1 MAKDVKFN
9 ITAVDRT
16 KNAFKS
22 VLGGLKKVSGA
33 LLNFKT
39 AIAGAVGVAGLGL
52 LIKRSLEATDRIGKL
67 SSVLG
72 FSVKEL
78 QTFKLASQIGGVE
91 LETFSKGV
99 RRLVDNFGDFM
110 DGTGEA
116 KKTFEALGISVEEA
130 NKLSG
135 DQFAILGLVADRLN
149 LVTNSTDKLKFAIE
163 IFGGRGAELINVLKG
178 GSDAIAE
185 FQRQSEQF
193 GALNE
198 TQVKQVED
206 LNDSI
211 VRLKTS
217 FANISNQIV
226 ANLSPALTGMIDDF
240 NESLSSTETGES
252 RISEVAKS
260 ISLSVLEAV
269 KNSLVALDELFDGF
283 ENTFLK
289 IRIFAKSPTFSLT
302 KSIESFQDLEDELS
316 NQIGTLQDYQIELAE
331 LEKAFGKSENR
342 TQNQHF
348 QIGIL
353 QGKISELQPKVKKL
367 ADFIVELSNEGYGKL
382 NSTTD
387 KSISFITKF
396 IEGVE
401 KTTFG
406 LQDTGE
412 EITKTKNNL
421 EELNE
426 TFADTD
432 QICTELTD
440 NLELVFQDERI
451 VNFQKKMSD
460 LKVGAFDVL
469 ISTTE
474 QLSGL
479 FAKTFTD
486 AIFGVKSLKDGMR
499 ELARNVVMQLIQG
512 LIQIGLQ
519 VFVFDPLLKKIRS
532 MADEEK
538 KVNEQLKQQIL
549 LRLILMAFGGGRS
562 SGGNV
567 EGSGNRADGGYV
579 QGSRPMGGATG
590 YGKAYMV
597 GERGAELFV
606 PDQDGTIIPND
617 KLGTTNNVNI
627 TIMAN
632 DTEGFDDLL
641 IKRRSTIINVIN
653 DALNSQGREALV

>member
-178 GSDAIAE
+178 GSEQIEE
-185 FQRQSEQF
+185 FRKQSEQF

-198 TQVKQVED
+198 EQVKQVED

-217 FANISNQIV
+217 FANITNQVV
-226 ANLSPALTGMIDDF
+226 ANLSPALTSLIDDF
-240 NESLSSTETGES
+240 NESLSATDDGGS
-252 RISEVAKS
+252 RITEVS
-260 ISLSVLEAV
+260 RTISLAIVRGV
-269 KNSLVALDELFDGF
+269 KTSLKALGELVAGF
-283 ENTFLK
+283 ENTLLK
-289 IRIFAKSPTFSLT
+289 IKLFEKNPFFFFTKDIQNLEDLT
-302 KSIESFQDLEDELS
+302 K
-316 NQIGTLQDYQIELAE
+316 E
-331 LEKAFGKSENR
+331 LEIQKALLQKAKDEGGFVERDGLTLLPAKFEEDVIRLENFIEELKQAGHTIGSPFEKSLLILDQVEQKVITGGQALKQLSEIGENDV
-342 TQNQHF
+342 
-348 QIGIL
+348 I
-353 QGKISELQPKVKKL
+353 KIS
-367 ADFIVELSNEGYGKL
+367 DSIIVTDQNVNTL
-382 NSTTD
+382 NGS
-387 KSISFITKF
+387 
-396 IEGVE
+396 
-401 KTTFG
+401 
-406 LQDTGE
+406 
-412 EITKTKNNL
+412 L
-421 EELNE
+421 EELHDQFRE
-426 TFADTD
+426 TF
-432 QICTELTD
+432 
-440 NLELVFQDERI
+440 
-451 VNFQKKMSD
+451 
-460 LKVGAFDVL
+460 
-469 ISTTE
+469 
-474 QLSGL
+474 QLSTIEKFQLKLSNLRVQGFEFLINTVDGL
-479 FAKTFTD
+479 AETTSKVFTD
-486 AIFGVKSLKDGMR
+486 MLFGVKSLSVGIR
-499 ELARNVVMQLIQG
+499 ELARNIVMQLVQG

-532 MADEEK
+532 MANEEK
-538 KVNEQLKQQIL
+538 KVNDQLRNQIA
-549 LRLILMAFGGGRS
+549 LRLVLALFGGGRAN
-562 SGGNV
+562 GGQV
-567 EGSGNRADGGYV
+567 EGARADGGYV

-606 PDQDGTIIPND
+606 PEQDGTIIPND

-653 DALNSQGREALV
+653 DALNTQGREALI

>member
-9 ITAVDRT
+9 ITAKDRT

-178 GSDAIAE
+178 GSEQIEE
-185 FQRQSEQF
+185 FRKQSEQF

-198 TQVKQVED
+198 QQVKQVED

-217 FANISNQIV
+217 FSNITNQIV

-240 NESLSSTETGES
+240 NESLTTTETGES

-260 ISLSVLEAV
+260 ISLSIIEAV
-269 KNSLVALDELFDGF
+269 RTSLVALNDLSKGI

-289 IRIFAKSPTFSLT
+289 IRIFAKDPIFSFT
-302 KSIESFQDLEDELS
+302 KDIESFQDLEKEFDSQLQNLLDLESAYGHLDGALLNFNDAQNQGYLELLKVRKEVKELS
-316 NQIGTLQDYQIELAE
+316 DFLIELR
-331 LEKAFGKSENR
+331 N
-342 TQNQHF
+342 
-348 QIGIL
+348 
-353 QGKISELQPKVKKL
+353 
-367 ADFIVELSNEGYGKL
+367 DGYGKL
-382 NSTTD
+382 NETTE
-387 KSISFITKF
+387 KSISFLTRLLGI
-396 IEGVE
+396 VE
-401 KTTFG
+401 ETQFGIKT
-406 LQDTGE
+406 TGE
-412 EITKTKNNL
+412 ETKTTKNNL

-426 TFADTD
+426 TINDTN
-432 QICTELTD
+432 QVCTELTD
-440 NLELVFQDERI
+440 NLELVFKDEK
-451 VNFQKKMSD
+451 VVKFQKTMSD
-460 LKVGAFDVL
+460 LRVKGFDFL
-469 ISTTE
+469 IKTVDGLAETT
-474 QLSGL
+474 S
-479 FAKTFTD
+479 KTFTD
-486 AIFGVKSLKDGMR
+486 MLFGVKSLSVGMR
-499 ELARNVVMQLIQG
+499 ELARNIVMQLVQG

-519 VFVFDPLLKKIRS
+519 VFIFDPLLKKIRS

-538 KVNEQLKQQIL
+538 KVNNELRQQIG
-549 LRLILMAFGGGRS
+549 LRLILALFGGGRAN
-562 SGGNV
+562 GGQV
-567 EGSGNRADGGYV
+567 EGSRADGGYV

-617 KLGTTNNVNI
+617 KLGTTNNINI
-627 TIMAN
+627 TVMAN

-653 DALNSQGREALV
+653 DALNTQGREALI

>member
-52 LIKRSLEATDRIGKL
+52 LIKKSLEATDRIGKL

-178 GSDAIAE
+178 GSEQIEE
-185 FQRQSEQF
+185 FRKQSEQF

-217 FANISNQIV
+217 FANITNQVV
-226 ANLSPALTGMIDDF
+226 ANLSPALTSLIDDF
-240 NESLSSTETGES
+240 NESLTTTEEGGSKVTELG
-252 RISEVAKS
+252 KT
-260 ISLSVLEAV
+260 ISLALIRGVRT
-269 KNSLVALDELFDGF
+269 SLQALSELIAGF

-289 IRIFAKSPTFSLT
+289 LRIFERDPIFFFK
-302 KSIESFQDLEDELS
+302 KDIENFEQLE
-316 NQIGTLQDYQIELAE
+316 AE
-331 LEKAFGKSENR
+331 LKKQQDALQWLKDNGADAFEYVDG
-342 TQNQHF
+342 
-348 QIGIL
+348 
-353 QGKISELQPKVKKL
+353 
-367 ADFIVELSNEGYGKL
+367 
-382 NSTTD
+382 
-387 KSISFITKF
+387 KF
-396 IEGVE
+396 INV
-401 KTTFG
+401 KAM
-406 LQDTGE
+406 E
-412 EITKTKNNL
+412 EDVKRLEEFVDDLREAGFSIDGAFSSGISVLNNL
-421 EELNE
+421 EESVLRNNEALENLSVINREITLSENIIKTNANVDILHGSLEELHDQFRE
-426 TFADTD
+426 TFQLST
-432 QICTELTD
+432 IEK
-440 NLELVFQDERI
+440 FKI
-451 VNFQKKMSD
+451 KMSD

-474 QLSGL
+474 SLSES

-486 AIFGVKSLKDGMR
+486 AIFQVKSLKDGMR
-499 ELARNVVMQLIQG
+499 ELARNVIMQLIQG

-519 VFVFDPLLKKIRS
+519 VFIFDPLLKKIRS
-532 MADEEK
+532 MANEEK
-538 KVNEQLKQQIL
+538 KVNDQLRTQIG
-549 LRLILMAFGGGRS
+549 LRLILALFGGGRA
-562 SGGNV
+562 SGGKV

-606 PDQDGTIIPND
+606 PEQDGTIIPND

-641 IKRRSTIINVIN
+641 NKRRSTIINVIN

>member
-178 GSDAIAE
+178 GSEQIEE
-185 FQRQSEQF
+185 FRKQSEQF

-198 TQVKQVED
+198 EQVKQVED

-217 FANISNQIV
+217 FANITNQVV
-226 ANLSPALTGMIDDF
+226 ANLSPALTSLIDDF
-240 NESLSSTETGES
+240 NESLSATDDGGS
-252 RISEVAKS
+252 RITEVS
-260 ISLSVLEAV
+260 RTISLAIVRGV
-269 KNSLVALDELFDGF
+269 KSSLKALGELVAGF
-283 ENTFLK
+283 ENTLLK
-289 IRIFAKSPTFSLT
+289 IKLFEKNPFFFFTKDIQNLEDLT
-302 KSIESFQDLEDELS
+302 KELEIQKALLQKAKDEGGFVERDGLTLLPAKFEEDVIRLENFIEELKQAGHTIGSPFEKSLLILDQVEQKVITGGQALKELS
-316 NQIGTLQDYQIELAE
+316 EIG
-331 LEKAFGKSENR
+331 ENDV
-342 TQNQHF
+342 
-348 QIGIL
+348 I
-353 QGKISELQPKVKKL
+353 KIS
-367 ADFIVELSNEGYGKL
+367 DSIIVTDQNVNTL
-382 NSTTD
+382 NGS
-387 KSISFITKF
+387 
-396 IEGVE
+396 
-401 KTTFG
+401 
-406 LQDTGE
+406 
-412 EITKTKNNL
+412 L
-421 EELNE
+421 EELHDQFRE
-426 TFADTD
+426 TFQLSTIEKF
-432 QICTELTD
+432 QIKL
-440 NLELVFQDERI
+440 
-451 VNFQKKMSD
+451 SD
-460 LKVGAFDVL
+460 LRVKGFEFLIKTVDGLAETTSKV
-469 ISTTE
+469 
-474 QLSGL
+474 
-479 FAKTFTD
+479 FTD
-486 AIFGVKSLKDGMR
+486 MLFGVKSLSVGIR
-499 ELARNVVMQLIQG
+499 ELARNIVMQLVQG

-532 MADEEK
+532 MANEEK
-538 KVNEQLKQQIL
+538 KVNDQLRNQIA
-549 LRLILMAFGGGRS
+549 LRLVLALFGGGRAN
-562 SGGNV
+562 GGQV
-567 EGSGNRADGGYV
+567 EGARADGGYV

-590 YGKAYMV
+590 RGKAYMV
-597 GERGAELFV
+597 GERGAELFL
-606 PDQDGTIIPND
+606 PSEDGTIIPND
-617 KLGTTNNVNI
+617 KLGTTNNINI
-627 TIMAN
+627 TVMAN

-653 DALNSQGREALV
+653 DALNTQGREALI

>member
-178 GSDAIAE
+178 GSEQIEE
-185 FQRQSEQF
+185 FRKQSEQF

-198 TQVKQVED
+198 EQVKQVED

-217 FANISNQIV
+217 FANITNQVV
-226 ANLSPALTGMIDDF
+226 ANLSPALTSLIDDF
-240 NESLSSTETGES
+240 NESLSATDDGGS
-252 RISEVAKS
+252 RITEVS
-260 ISLSVLEAV
+260 RTISLAIVRGV
-269 KNSLVALDELFDGF
+269 KSSLKALGELVAGF
-283 ENTFLK
+283 ENTLLK
-289 IRIFAKSPTFSLT
+289 IKLFEKNPFFFFTKDIQNLEDLT
-302 KSIESFQDLEDELS
+302 KELEIQKALLQKAKDEGGFVERDGLTLLPAKFEEDVIRLENFIEELKQAGHTIGSPFEKSLLILDQVEQKVITGGQALKELS
-316 NQIGTLQDYQIELAE
+316 EIG
-331 LEKAFGKSENR
+331 ENDV
-342 TQNQHF
+342 
-348 QIGIL
+348 I
-353 QGKISELQPKVKKL
+353 KIS
-367 ADFIVELSNEGYGKL
+367 DSIIVTDQNVNTL
-382 NSTTD
+382 NGS
-387 KSISFITKF
+387 
-396 IEGVE
+396 
-401 KTTFG
+401 
-406 LQDTGE
+406 
-412 EITKTKNNL
+412 L
-421 EELNE
+421 EELHDQFRE
-426 TFADTD
+426 TFQLSTIEKF
-432 QICTELTD
+432 QIKL
-440 NLELVFQDERI
+440 
-451 VNFQKKMSD
+451 SD
-460 LKVGAFDVL
+460 LRVKGFEFLIKTVDGLAETTSKV
-469 ISTTE
+469 
-474 QLSGL
+474 
-479 FAKTFTD
+479 FTD
-486 AIFGVKSLKDGMR
+486 MLFGVKSLSVGIR
-499 ELARNVVMQLIQG
+499 ELARNIVMQLVQG

-532 MADEEK
+532 MANEEK
-538 KVNEQLKQQIL
+538 KVNDQLRNQIA
-549 LRLILMAFGGGRS
+549 LRLVLALFGGGRAN
-562 SGGNV
+562 GGQV
-567 EGSGNRADGGYV
+567 EGARADGGYV

-617 KLGTTNNVNI
+617 KLGTTNNINI
-627 TIMAN
+627 TVMAN

-653 DALNSQGREALV
+653 DALNTQGREALI

>member
-9 ITAVDRT
+9 ITAKDRT

-163 IFGGRGAELINVLKG
+163 IFCGRGAELINVLKG
-178 GSDAIAE
+178 GSEQIEE
-185 FQRQSEQF
+185 FRKQSERF

-198 TQVKQVED
+198 QQVKQVED

-217 FANISNQIV
+217 FFNISNQIV
-226 ANLSPALTGMIDDF
+226 ANLSPALTGMVDDF
-240 NESLSSTETGES
+240 NDSLTTTEDGGE
-252 RISEVAKS
+252 RIQTVAKNIS
-260 ISLSVLEAV
+260 DAILTAVQNSIQGIISLIA
-269 KNSLVALDELFDGF
+269 GF
-283 ENTFLK
+283 EDLK
-289 IRIFAKSPTFSLT
+289 ISMKAFAKSPTDMITGMDDLNERFDTQSLRIAELKTQIAELRDETDKNPIQKLRDNLKAGELETELLFLELRFKNLTDFIEELDREGFGQFSETASLL
-302 KSIESFQDLEDELS
+302 IEKLENLKNSFQPVSQEIEKTKEETTEI
-316 NQIGTLQDYQIELAE
+316 NEELQDFS
-331 LEKAFGKSENR
+331 KNVN
-342 TQNQHF
+342 T
-348 QIGIL
+348 
-353 QGKISELQPKVKKL
+353 
-367 ADFIVELSNEGYGKL
+367 L
-382 NSTTD
+382 NGS
-387 KSISFITKF
+387 
-396 IEGVE
+396 
-401 KTTFG
+401 
-406 LQDTGE
+406 
-412 EITKTKNNL
+412 L
-421 EELNE
+421 EELHKELRSVFQPELVE
-426 TFADTD
+426 TF
-432 QICTELTD
+432 QLKLS
-440 NLELVFQDERI
+440 NLRVQGFEF
-451 VNFQKKMSD
+451 
-460 LKVGAFDVL
+460 L
-469 ISTTE
+469 IKTVDGLAETT
-474 QLSGL
+474 S
-479 FAKTFTD
+479 KTFTD
-486 AIFGVKSLKDGMR
+486 MLFGVKSLSVGMR
-499 ELARNVVMQLIQG
+499 ELARNIVMQLVQG

-519 VFVFDPLLKKIRS
+519 VFIFDPLLKKIRS

-538 KVNEQLKQQIL
+538 KVNDQLRTQIG
-549 LRLILMAFGGGRS
+549 LRLILALFGGGRA
-562 SGGNV
+562 SGGQV
-567 EGSGNRADGGYV
+567 EGSRADGGYV

-617 KLGTTNNVNI
+617 KLGTTNNINI
-627 TIMAN
+627 TVMAN

-653 DALNSQGREALV
+653 DALNTQGREALI

>member
-178 GSDAIAE
+178 GSEQIEE
-185 FQRQSEQF
+185 FRKQAEQF

-198 TQVKQVED
+198 EQVKQVED

-217 FANISNQIV
+217 FANITNQVV
-226 ANLSPALTGMIDDF
+226 ANLSPALTSLIDDF
-240 NESLSSTETGES
+240 NESLSATEDGES
-252 RISEVAKS
+252 RIKELGQTL
-260 ISLSVLEAV
+260 SLTIIRAV
-269 KNSLVALDELFDGF
+269 RSSLQALDNLVLGF
-283 ENTFLK
+283 ESAFLK
-289 IRIFAKSPTFSLT
+289 LKIFEKDPIFFF
-302 KSIESFQDLEDELS
+302 KKDIESFSDLNRELQLQEQILERARREDAGFINLDDGRIMLVKQFAERVERLREFIRDAKEEGFGFNSVFGKTIQVLNDLETNVINTNNALENTS
-316 NQIGTLQDYQIELAE
+316 VINREITLAE
-331 LEKAFGKSENR
+331 NIIKTNANVDILHGSLEDLHKRFRA
-342 TQNQHF
+342 TF
-348 QIGIL
+348 QPEPVSQL
-353 QGKISELQPKVKKL
+353 KI
-367 ADFIVELSNEGYGKL
+367 
-382 NSTTD
+382 
-387 KSISFITKF
+387 
-396 IEGVE
+396 
-401 KTTFG
+401 
-406 LQDTGE
+406 
-412 EITKTKNNL
+412 
-421 EELNE
+421 
-426 TFADTD
+426 
-432 QICTELTD
+432 
-440 NLELVFQDERI
+440 
-451 VNFQKKMSD
+451 KMSD

-474 QLSGL
+474 SLSES

-486 AIFGVKSLKDGMR
+486 AIFQVKSLKDGMR
-499 ELARNVVMQLIQG
+499 ELARNVIMQLIQG

-519 VFVFDPLLKKIRS
+519 VFIFDPLLKKIRS

-538 KVNEQLKQQIL
+538 KVNDQLRTQIG
-549 LRLILMAFGGGRS
+549 LRLILALFGGGRAN
-562 SGGNV
+562 GGQV
-567 EGSGNRADGGYV
+567 EGSRADGGYV

-606 PDQDGTIIPND
+606 PEQDGTIIPND
-617 KLGTTNNVNI
+617 KLGTTNNINI
-627 TIMAN
+627 TVMAN

-653 DALNSQGREALV
+653 DALNTQGREALI

>member
-178 GSDAIAE
+178 GSEQIEE
-185 FQRQSEQF
+185 FRKQSEQF

-198 TQVKQVED
+198 EQVKQVED

-217 FANISNQIV
+217 FANITNQVV
-226 ANLSPALTGMIDDF
+226 ANLSPALTSLIDDF
-240 NESLSSTETGES
+240 NESLSATDDGGS
-252 RISEVAKS
+252 RITEVS
-260 ISLSVLEAV
+260 RTISLAIVRGV
-269 KNSLVALDELFDGF
+269 KTSLKALGELVAGF
-283 ENTFLK
+283 ENTLLK
-289 IRIFAKSPTFSLT
+289 IKLFEKNPFFFFTKDIQNLEDLT
-302 KSIESFQDLEDELS
+302 K
-316 NQIGTLQDYQIELAE
+316 E
-331 LEKAFGKSENR
+331 LEIQKALLQKAKDEDGFVERDGLTLLPAKFEEDVIRLENFIEELKQAGHTIGSPFEKSLLILDQVEQKVITGGQALKQLSEIGENDV
-342 TQNQHF
+342 
-348 QIGIL
+348 I
-353 QGKISELQPKVKKL
+353 KIS
-367 ADFIVELSNEGYGKL
+367 DSIIVTDQNVNTL
-382 NSTTD
+382 NGS
-387 KSISFITKF
+387 
-396 IEGVE
+396 
-401 KTTFG
+401 
-406 LQDTGE
+406 
-412 EITKTKNNL
+412 L
-421 EELNE
+421 EELHDQFRE
-426 TFADTD
+426 TFQLSTIEKF
-432 QICTELTD
+432 QIKL
-440 NLELVFQDERI
+440 
-451 VNFQKKMSD
+451 SD
-460 LKVGAFDVL
+460 LRVKGFEFLITTVDGLAETTSKV
-469 ISTTE
+469 
-474 QLSGL
+474 
-479 FAKTFTD
+479 FTD
-486 AIFGVKSLKDGMR
+486 MLFGVKSLSVGIR
-499 ELARNVVMQLIQG
+499 ELARNIVMQLVQG

-532 MADEEK
+532 MANEEK
-538 KVNEQLKQQIL
+538 KVNDQLRNQIA
-549 LRLILMAFGGGRS
+549 LRLVLALFGGGRAN
-562 SGGNV
+562 GGQV
-567 EGSGNRADGGYV
+567 EGARADGGYV

-590 YGKAYMV
+590 RGKAYMV
-597 GERGAELFV
+597 GERGAELFL
-606 PDQDGTIIPND
+606 PSEDGTIIPND

-653 DALNSQGREALV
+653 DALNTQGKEALV

>member
-178 GSDAIAE
+178 GSEQIEE
-185 FQRQSEQF
+185 FRKQAEQF

-198 TQVKQVED
+198 DQVKQVED

-217 FANISNQIV
+217 FGNITNQIV
-226 ANLSPALTGMIDDF
+226 ANLAPALTGLIDDF
-240 NESLSSTETGES
+240 NESLTTTETGES
-252 RISEVAKS
+252 RIKELGQTL
-260 ISLSVLEAV
+260 SLTIIRAV
-269 KNSLVALDELFDGF
+269 RSSLQALDNLVSGF
-283 ENTFLK
+283 ENAFLK
-289 IRIFAKSPTFSLT
+289 LKIFEKDPIFFFKKDIENFSDLNRELQLQEQILERARREDAGFINLDDGRIMLVKQFAERVEELREFIRDAKEEGFGFNST
-302 KSIESFQDLEDELS
+302 
-316 NQIGTLQDYQIELAE
+316 
-331 LEKAFGKSENR
+331 FGKSIQVLNDLEANVINANNALENTSVINR
-342 TQNQHF
+342 
-348 QIGIL
+348 
-353 QGKISELQPKVKKL
+353 
-367 ADFIVELSNEGYGKL
+367 
-382 NSTTD
+382 
-387 KSISFITKF
+387 
-396 IEGVE
+396 
-401 KTTFG
+401 
-406 LQDTGE
+406 
-412 EITKTKNNL
+412 EITLAENIIKTNANVDILHGSL
-421 EELNE
+421 EDLHEQFRE
-426 TFADTD
+426 TF
-432 QICTELTD
+432 QPEPVSQLKI
-440 NLELVFQDERI
+440 
-451 VNFQKKMSD
+451 KMSD
-460 LKVGAFDVL
+460 LRVGAFDVL
-469 ISTTE
+469 IKTTE
-474 QLSGL
+474 SLSES
-479 FAKTFTD
+479 FAQVFTD
-486 AIFGVKSLKDGMR
+486 AIFRVRSLKEGMQ
-499 ELARNVVMQLIQG
+499 ELARTIIMQLVKG

-538 KVNEQLKQQIL
+538 KVNDQLRTQIG
-549 LRLILMAFGGGRS
+549 LRLILSLFGGGRANGGQVEGA
-562 SGGNV
+562 SGG
-567 EGSGNRADGGYV
+567 RASGGYV

-617 KLGTTNNVNI
+617 KLGGTTNINFTINAVDTRGFRALLRNERGTIVNMI
-627 TIMAN
+627 NQAVTDKGRMA
-632 DTEGFDDLL
+632 
-641 IKRRSTIINVIN
+641 VI
-653 DALNSQGREALV
+653 

>member
-9 ITAVDRT
+9 ITAVDKT

-178 GSDAIAE
+178 GSEQIEE
-185 FQRQSEQF
+185 FRKQSEQF

-198 TQVKQVED
+198 DQVKQVED

-217 FANISNQIV
+217 FANITNQIV
-226 ANLSPALTGMIDDF
+226 ANLAPALTELIDDF
-240 NESLSSTETGES
+240 NESLSATEDGGS
-252 RISEVAKS
+252 RINELGKTL
-260 ISLSVLEAV
+260 SLAIVRGV
-269 KNSLVALDELFDGF
+269 RTSLQALDNLISGF
-283 ENTFLK
+283 ENFFIKLKTFEADPFFF
-289 IRIFAKSPTFSLT
+289 IT
-302 KSIESFQDLEDELS
+302 KDIENIEDLNE
-316 NQIGTLQDYQIELAE
+316 ELAKQQE
-331 LEKAFGKSENR
+331 LLKKAREEGDFVRIGDLKFLPEEFEEDVIR
-342 TQNQHF
+342 LQNF
-348 QIGIL
+348 IE
-353 QGKISELQPKVKKL
+353 ELKG
-367 ADFIVELSNEGYGKL
+367 AGYGVG
-382 NSTTD
+382 SVFD
-387 KSISFITKF
+387 KSISMLDELEKKVIT
-396 IEGVE
+396 G
-401 KTTFG
+401 G
-406 LQDTGE
+406 QALQELSEFGE
-412 EITKTKNNL
+412 EDIITISDSIIVTDQNVNTL
-421 EELNE
+421 NGSLAELHDQFRE
-426 TFADTD
+426 TFQLSA
-432 QICTELTD
+432 L
-440 NLELVFQDERI
+440 DEFKI
-451 VNFQKKMSD
+451 KISD
-460 LKVGAFDVL
+460 LKVGGFDLL

-474 QLSGL
+474 QLSGM
-479 FAKTFTD
+479 FAKVFTD
-486 AIFGVKSLKDGMR
+486 AIFRAKSLKEGLQ
-499 ELARNVVMQLIQG
+499 ELARNVIMQLVQG

-519 VFVFDPLLKKIRS
+519 VFVFDPLLRKIRS
-532 MADEEK
+532 VADEEK
-538 KVNEQLKQQIL
+538 KVNQQLREQIA
-549 LRLILMAFGGGRS
+549 LRLVLMALGGGFGGGRAN
-562 SGGNV
+562 GGDV
-567 EGSGNRADGGYV
+567 EGSRAFGGYV

-606 PDQDGTIIPND
+606 PKEDGTIIPND
-617 KLGTTNNVNI
+617 KLGTTNNINI
-627 TIMAN
+627 TVMAN
-632 DTEGFDDLL
+632 DTDGFDDLL

-653 DALNSQGREALV
+653 DALNYQGKEALV

>member
-9 ITAVDRT
+9 ITAVDKT

-178 GSDAIAE
+178 GSEQIEE
-185 FQRQSEQF
+185 FRKQSEQF

-198 TQVKQVED
+198 QQVKQVED

-217 FANISNQIV
+217 FANITNQIV

-240 NESLSSTETGES
+240 NETLSSTETGES

-260 ISLSVLEAV
+260 ISIAIIEAV
-269 KNSLVALDELFDGF
+269 KNSLISLNELSKGI

-289 IRIFAKSPTFSLT
+289 IRILEKDPIFSFT
-302 KSIESFQDLEDELS
+302 KEIDSFQDLEKEFDSQLQNLLDLESAYGHLDGALFNFNDAQNKGYVELLKVRKEVKELS
-316 NQIGTLQDYQIELAE
+316 DFLIELR
-331 LEKAFGKSENR
+331 N
-342 TQNQHF
+342 
-348 QIGIL
+348 
-353 QGKISELQPKVKKL
+353 
-367 ADFIVELSNEGYGKL
+367 DGYGKL
-382 NSTTD
+382 NETTE
-387 KSISFITKF
+387 KSISFLRKF
-396 IEGVE
+396 LGIVE
-401 KTTFG
+401 ETEFG
-406 LQDTGE
+406 IKNTGE
-412 EITKTKNNL
+412 ETTKTKNNL

-426 TFADTD
+426 TINDTN
-432 QICTELTD
+432 QVCTELTD
-440 NLELVFQDERI
+440 NLELVFKDERI
-451 VNFQKKMSD
+451 VNFQKKISD

-469 ISTTE
+469 IASTE
-474 QLSGL
+474 QLSGM

-519 VFVFDPLLKKIRS
+519 VFIFDPLLKKIRS

-538 KVNEQLKQQIL
+538 KVNDQLKQQIA
-549 LRLILMAFGGGRS
+549 LRLILALFGGGRANGGQVEGA
-562 SGGNV
+562 SGG
-567 EGSGNRADGGYV
+567 RASGGYV

-632 DTEGFDDLL
+632 DTEGFDELL
-641 IKRRSTIINVIN
+641 TKRRSTIINVIN
-653 DALNSQGREALV
+653 DALNVQGKEALI

>member
-178 GSDAIAE
+178 GSEQIEE
-185 FQRQSEQF
+185 FRKQSEQF

-198 TQVKQVED
+198 EQVKQVED

-217 FANISNQIV
+217 FANITNQVV
-226 ANLSPALTGMIDDF
+226 ANLSPALTSLIDDF
-240 NESLSSTETGES
+240 NESLSATDDGGS
-252 RISEVAKS
+252 RITEVS
-260 ISLSVLEAV
+260 RTISLAIVRGV
-269 KNSLVALDELFDGF
+269 KTSLKALGELVAGF
-283 ENTFLK
+283 ENTLLK
-289 IRIFAKSPTFSLT
+289 IKLFEKNPFFFFTKDIQNLEDLT
-302 KSIESFQDLEDELS
+302 K
-316 NQIGTLQDYQIELAE
+316 E
-331 LEKAFGKSENR
+331 LEIQKALLQKAKDEDGFVERDGLTLLPAKFEEDVIRLENFIEELKQAGHTIGSPFEKSLLILDQVEQKVITGGQALKQLSEIGKNDV
-342 TQNQHF
+342 
-348 QIGIL
+348 I
-353 QGKISELQPKVKKL
+353 KIS
-367 ADFIVELSNEGYGKL
+367 DSIIVTDQNVNTL
-382 NSTTD
+382 NGS
-387 KSISFITKF
+387 
-396 IEGVE
+396 
-401 KTTFG
+401 
-406 LQDTGE
+406 
-412 EITKTKNNL
+412 L
-421 EELNE
+421 EELHDQFRE
-426 TFADTD
+426 TFQLSTIEKF
-432 QICTELTD
+432 QIKL
-440 NLELVFQDERI
+440 
-451 VNFQKKMSD
+451 SD
-460 LKVGAFDVL
+460 LRVKGFEFLITTVDGLAETTSKV
-469 ISTTE
+469 
-474 QLSGL
+474 
-479 FAKTFTD
+479 FTD
-486 AIFGVKSLKDGMR
+486 MLFGVKSLSVGIR
-499 ELARNVVMQLIQG
+499 ELARNIVMQLVQG

-532 MADEEK
+532 MANEEK
-538 KVNEQLKQQIL
+538 KVNDQLRNQIA
-549 LRLILMAFGGGRS
+549 LRLVLALFGGGRAN
-562 SGGNV
+562 GGQV
-567 EGSGNRADGGYV
+567 EGARADGGYV

-590 YGKAYMV
+590 RGKAYMV
-597 GERGAELFV
+597 GERGAELFL
-606 PDQDGTIIPND
+606 PSEDGTIIPND

-641 IKRRSTIINVIN
+641 IKRRSTIINVII
-653 DALNSQGREALV
+653 DALNTQGKEALV

>member
-178 GSDAIAE
+178 GSEQIEE
-185 FQRQSEQF
+185 FRKQSEQF

-198 TQVKQVED
+198 EQVKQVED

-217 FANISNQIV
+217 FANITNQVV
-226 ANLSPALTGMIDDF
+226 ANLSPALTSLIDDF
-240 NESLSSTETGES
+240 NESLSATDDGGS
-252 RISEVAKS
+252 RITEVS
-260 ISLSVLEAV
+260 RTISLAIVRGV
-269 KNSLVALDELFDGF
+269 KTSLKALGELVAGF
-283 ENTFLK
+283 ENTLLK
-289 IRIFAKSPTFSLT
+289 IKLFEKNPFFFFTKDIQNLEDLT
-302 KSIESFQDLEDELS
+302 K
-316 NQIGTLQDYQIELAE
+316 E
-331 LEKAFGKSENR
+331 LEIQKALLQKAKDEDGFVERDGLTLLPAKFEEDVIRLENFIEELKQAGHTIGSPFEKSLLILDQVEQKVITGGQALKQLSEIGENDV
-342 TQNQHF
+342 
-348 QIGIL
+348 I
-353 QGKISELQPKVKKL
+353 KIS
-367 ADFIVELSNEGYGKL
+367 DSIIVTDQNVNTL
-382 NSTTD
+382 NGS
-387 KSISFITKF
+387 
-396 IEGVE
+396 
-401 KTTFG
+401 
-406 LQDTGE
+406 
-412 EITKTKNNL
+412 L
-421 EELNE
+421 EELHDQFRE
-426 TFADTD
+426 TFQLSTIEKF
-432 QICTELTD
+432 QIKL
-440 NLELVFQDERI
+440 
-451 VNFQKKMSD
+451 SD
-460 LKVGAFDVL
+460 LRVKGFEFLITTVDGLAETTSKV
-469 ISTTE
+469 
-474 QLSGL
+474 
-479 FAKTFTD
+479 FTD
-486 AIFGVKSLKDGMR
+486 MLFGVKSLSVGIR
-499 ELARNVVMQLIQG
+499 ELARNIVMQLVQG

-532 MADEEK
+532 MANEEK
-538 KVNEQLKQQIL
+538 KVNDQLRNQIA
-549 LRLILMAFGGGRS
+549 LRLVLALFGGGRAN
-562 SGGNV
+562 GGQV
-567 EGSGNRADGGYV
+567 EGARADGGYV

-606 PDQDGTIIPND
+606 PEQDGTIIPND

-653 DALNSQGREALV
+653 DALNTQGKEALV

>member
-178 GSDAIAE
+178 GSEQIEE
-185 FQRQSEQF
+185 FRKQAEQF

-198 TQVKQVED
+198 DQVKQVED

-217 FANISNQIV
+217 FGNITNQIV
-226 ANLSPALTGMIDDF
+226 ANLAPALTGLIDDF
-240 NESLSSTETGES
+240 NESLTTTETGES
-252 RISEVAKS
+252 RIKELGQTL
-260 ISLSVLEAV
+260 SLTIIRAV
-269 KNSLVALDELFDGF
+269 RSSLQALDNLVSGF
-283 ENTFLK
+283 ENAFLK
-289 IRIFAKSPTFSLT
+289 LKIFEKDPIFFFKKDIENFSDLNRELQLQEQILERARREDAGFINLDDGRIMLVKQFAERVEELREFIRDAKEEGFGFNST
-302 KSIESFQDLEDELS
+302 
-316 NQIGTLQDYQIELAE
+316 
-331 LEKAFGKSENR
+331 FGKSIQVLNDLEANVINANNALENTSVINR
-342 TQNQHF
+342 
-348 QIGIL
+348 
-353 QGKISELQPKVKKL
+353 
-367 ADFIVELSNEGYGKL
+367 
-382 NSTTD
+382 
-387 KSISFITKF
+387 
-396 IEGVE
+396 
-401 KTTFG
+401 
-406 LQDTGE
+406 
-412 EITKTKNNL
+412 EITLAENIIKTNANVDILHGSL
-421 EELNE
+421 EDLHAQFRE
-426 TFADTD
+426 TF
-432 QICTELTD
+432 QPEPVSQLKI
-440 NLELVFQDERI
+440 
-451 VNFQKKMSD
+451 KMSD
-460 LKVGAFDVL
+460 LRVGAFDVL
-469 ISTTE
+469 IKTTE
-474 QLSGL
+474 SLSES
-479 FAKTFTD
+479 FAQVFTD
-486 AIFGVKSLKDGMR
+486 AIFRVRSLKEGMQ
-499 ELARNVVMQLIQG
+499 ELARTIIMQLVKG

-538 KVNEQLKQQIL
+538 KVNDQLRTQIG
-549 LRLILMAFGGGRS
+549 LRLILSLFGGGRANGGQVEGA
-562 SGGNV
+562 SGG
-567 EGSGNRADGGYV
+567 RASGGYV

-617 KLGTTNNVNI
+617 KLGGTTNINFTINAVDTRGFRALLRNERGTIVNMI
-627 TIMAN
+627 NQAVTDKGRMA
-632 DTEGFDDLL
+632 
-641 IKRRSTIINVIN
+641 VI
-653 DALNSQGREALV
+653 

>member
-178 GSDAIAE
+178 GSEQIEE
-185 FQRQSEQF
+185 FRKQSEQF

-198 TQVKQVED
+198 EQVKQVED

-217 FANISNQIV
+217 FANITNQVV
-226 ANLSPALTGMIDDF
+226 ANLSPALTSLIDDF
-240 NESLSSTETGES
+240 NESLSATDDGGS
-252 RISEVAKS
+252 RITEVS
-260 ISLSVLEAV
+260 RTISLAIVRGV
-269 KNSLVALDELFDGF
+269 KSSLKALGELVAGF
-283 ENTFLK
+283 ENTLLK
-289 IRIFAKSPTFSLT
+289 IKLFEKNPFFFFTKDIQNLEDLT
-302 KSIESFQDLEDELS
+302 KELEIQKALLQKAKDEGGFVERDGLTLLPAKFEEDVIRLENFIEELKQAGHTIGSPFEKSLLILDQVEQKVITGGQALKELS
-316 NQIGTLQDYQIELAE
+316 EIG
-331 LEKAFGKSENR
+331 ENDV
-342 TQNQHF
+342 
-348 QIGIL
+348 I
-353 QGKISELQPKVKKL
+353 KIS
-367 ADFIVELSNEGYGKL
+367 DSIIVTDQNVNTL
-382 NSTTD
+382 NGS
-387 KSISFITKF
+387 
-396 IEGVE
+396 
-401 KTTFG
+401 
-406 LQDTGE
+406 
-412 EITKTKNNL
+412 L
-421 EELNE
+421 EELHDQFRE
-426 TFADTD
+426 TFQLSTIEKF
-432 QICTELTD
+432 QIKL
-440 NLELVFQDERI
+440 
-451 VNFQKKMSD
+451 SD
-460 LKVGAFDVL
+460 LRVKGFEFLIKTVDGLAETTSKV
-469 ISTTE
+469 
-474 QLSGL
+474 
-479 FAKTFTD
+479 FTD
-486 AIFGVKSLKDGMR
+486 MLFGVKSLSVGIR
-499 ELARNVVMQLIQG
+499 ELARNIVMQLVQG

-519 VFVFDPLLKKIRS
+519 VFVFDPLLKKIRK

-538 KVNEQLKQQIL
+538 KVNNELRQQIG
-549 LRLILMAFGGGRS
+549 LRLILALFGGGRA
-562 SGGNV
+562 SGGQV
-567 EGSGNRADGGYV
+567 EGSRADGGYV

-606 PDQDGTIIPND
+606 PEQDGTIIPND

-653 DALNSQGREALV
+653 DALNTQGKEALV

>member
-198 TQVKQVED
+198 EQVKQVED

-217 FANISNQIV
+217 FANITNQVV
-226 ANLSPALTGMIDDF
+226 ANLSPALTSLIDDF
-240 NESLSSTETGES
+240 NESLSATEDGES
-252 RISEVAKS
+252 RIGELGKTIS
-260 ISLSVLEAV
+260 ISIIRGVRAGLQALNNLFNGFEDTIL
-269 KNSLVALDELFDGF
+269 KLRILVADPIFSFTKDI
-283 ENTFLK
+283 EN
-289 IRIFAKSPTFSLT
+289 
-302 KSIESFQDLEDELS
+302 FQDLEE
-316 NQIGTLQDYQIELAE
+316 E
-331 LEKAFGKSENR
+331 LEKQKKSLQETKDILSAYPDDPFVDTTLAENR
-342 TQNQHF
+342 VKRLEEFINQLSNRGFGELNGVLDTSINFLNELENRVVTGGQALQNLSE
-348 QIGIL
+348 IGENDVI
-353 QGKISELQPKVKKL
+353 KIS
-367 ADFIVELSNEGYGKL
+367 DSIIVTDQNVNVL
-382 NSTTD
+382 NGS
-387 KSISFITKF
+387 
-396 IEGVE
+396 
-401 KTTFG
+401 
-406 LQDTGE
+406 
-412 EITKTKNNL
+412 L
-421 EELNE
+421 EELHDQFRE
-426 TFADTD
+426 TFQLST
-432 QICTELTD
+432 IEK
-440 NLELVFQDERI
+440 FKI
-451 VNFQKKMSD
+451 KMSD

-474 QLSGL
+474 SLSES

-486 AIFGVKSLKDGMR
+486 AIFQVKSLKDGMR
-499 ELARNVVMQLIQG
+499 ELARNVVMQLVQG

-519 VFVFDPLLKKIRS
+519 VFIFDPLLKKIRS
-532 MADEEK
+532 MANEEK
-538 KVNEQLKQQIL
+538 KVNNELRTQIG
-549 LRLILMAFGGGRS
+549 LRLILALFGGGRA
-562 SGGNV
+562 SGGQV
-567 EGSGNRADGGYV
+567 EGSRADGGYV

-653 DALNSQGREALV
+653 DALNTQGKEALV

>member
-178 GSDAIAE
+178 GSEQIEE
-185 FQRQSEQF
+185 FRKQSEQF

-198 TQVKQVED
+198 EQVKQVED

-217 FANISNQIV
+217 FANITNQVV
-226 ANLSPALTGMIDDF
+226 ANLSPALTSLIDDF
-240 NESLSSTETGES
+240 NESLSATDDGGS
-252 RISEVAKS
+252 RITEVS
-260 ISLSVLEAV
+260 RTISLAIVRGV
-269 KNSLVALDELFDGF
+269 KTSLKALGELVAGF
-283 ENTFLK
+283 ENTLLK
-289 IRIFAKSPTFSLT
+289 IKLFEKNPFFFFTKDIQNLEDLT
-302 KSIESFQDLEDELS
+302 K
-316 NQIGTLQDYQIELAE
+316 E
-331 LEKAFGKSENR
+331 LEIQKALLQKAKDEGGFVERDGLTLLPAKFEEDVIRLENFIEELKQAGHTIGSPFEKSLLILDQVEQKVITGGQALKQLSEIGENDV
-342 TQNQHF
+342 
-348 QIGIL
+348 I
-353 QGKISELQPKVKKL
+353 KIS
-367 ADFIVELSNEGYGKL
+367 DSIIVTDQNVNTL
-382 NSTTD
+382 NGS
-387 KSISFITKF
+387 
-396 IEGVE
+396 
-401 KTTFG
+401 
-406 LQDTGE
+406 
-412 EITKTKNNL
+412 L
-421 EELNE
+421 EELHDQFRE
-426 TFADTD
+426 TFQLSTIEKF
-432 QICTELTD
+432 QIKL
-440 NLELVFQDERI
+440 
-451 VNFQKKMSD
+451 SD
-460 LKVGAFDVL
+460 LRVKGFEFLITTVDGLAETTSKV
-469 ISTTE
+469 
-474 QLSGL
+474 
-479 FAKTFTD
+479 FTD
-486 AIFGVKSLKDGMR
+486 MLFGVKSLSVGIR
-499 ELARNVVMQLIQG
+499 ELARNIVMQLVQG

-532 MADEEK
+532 MANEEK
-538 KVNEQLKQQIL
+538 KVNDQLRNQIA
-549 LRLILMAFGGGRS
+549 LRLVLALFGGGRAN
-562 SGGNV
+562 GGQV
-567 EGSGNRADGGYV
+567 EGSRADGGYV

-606 PDQDGTIIPND
+606 PEQDGTIIPND

-653 DALNSQGREALV
+653 DALNTQGKEALV

>member
-178 GSDAIAE
+178 GSEQIEE
-185 FQRQSEQF
+185 FRKQSEQF

-198 TQVKQVED
+198 EQVKQVED

-217 FANISNQIV
+217 FANITNQVV
-226 ANLSPALTGMIDDF
+226 ANLSPALTELVDDF
-240 NESLSSTETGES
+240 NQSLSATEDGGSAITELS
-252 RISEVAKS
+252 KTIS
-260 ISLSVLEAV
+260 IGIIRAV
-269 KNSLVALDELFDGF
+269 KNSLKALGELIKGF

-289 IRIFAKSPTFSLT
+289 LKIFEADPIFFFKKDIQNFRELNQELNLQTQILEKARREGQKEVFFDGRSFPIEIFAKRVQNLKDLIIELGDAGFSIASPFEKVLPFLDEFEKKVLT
-302 KSIESFQDLEDELS
+302 GGQALQQLSEFGEEDIITISDSIIVTDQNVNTLNGSLEDLH
-316 NQIGTLQDYQIELAE
+316 
-331 LEKAFGKSENR
+331 KS
-342 TQNQHF
+342 F
-348 QIGIL
+348 
-353 QGKISELQPKVKKL
+353 K
-367 ADFIVELSNEGYGKL
+367 
-382 NSTTD
+382 
-387 KSISFITKF
+387 
-396 IEGVE
+396 
-401 KTTFG
+401 
-406 LQDTGE
+406 
-412 EITKTKNNL
+412 
-421 EELNE
+421 E
-426 TFADTD
+426 TF
-432 QICTELTD
+432 QLS
-440 NLELVFQDERI
+440 RI
-451 VNFQKKMSD
+451 EEFKIKVSD

-469 ISTTE
+469 IATTE
-474 QLSGL
+474 QLSGM

-486 AIFGVKSLKDGMR
+486 AIFGVKSLKEGMR
-499 ELARNVVMQLIQG
+499 ELARNVVMQLVQG

-538 KVNEQLKQQIL
+538 KVNDQLKQQIA
-549 LRLILMAFGGGRS
+549 LRLLLMALGGGFGGGRAN
-562 SGGNV
+562 GGQV
-567 EGSGNRADGGYV
+567 EGSRAFGGYV

-606 PDQDGTIIPND
+606 PNQDGTIIPND

-653 DALNSQGREALV
+653 DALNTQGREALV

>member
-9 ITAVDRT
+9 ITAVDKT

-178 GSDAIAE
+178 GSEQIEE
-185 FQRQSEQF
+185 FRKQSEQF

-198 TQVKQVED
+198 QQVKQVED

-217 FANISNQIV
+217 FANITNQIV

-240 NESLSSTETGES
+240 NESLTTTETGES

-260 ISLSVLEAV
+260 ISISIIEAV
-269 KNSLVALDELFDGF
+269 KNSLIALNDLSKGI

-289 IRIFAKSPTFSLT
+289 IRIFAKDPIFSFT
-302 KSIESFQDLEDELS
+302 KDIQSFQDLEKEFDSQLQNLLDLESAYGHLDGALFNFNDAQNKGYVELLKVREQVKELS
-316 NQIGTLQDYQIELAE
+316 
-331 LEKAFGKSENR
+331 
-342 TQNQHF
+342 
-348 QIGIL
+348 
-353 QGKISELQPKVKKL
+353 
-367 ADFIVELSNEGYGKL
+367 DFLVELRDQGYGKL
-382 NSTTD
+382 NETTE
-387 KSISFITKF
+387 KSISFLTKF
-396 IEGVE
+396 LGIVE
-401 KTTFG
+401 ETEFG
-406 LQDTGE
+406 IKNTGE
-412 EITKTKNNL
+412 ETTKTKNNL

-426 TFADTD
+426 TINDTN
-432 QICTELTD
+432 QVCTELTD
-440 NLELVFQDERI
+440 NLQLVFQDEK
-451 VNFQKKMSD
+451 VVEFQKKVSD
-460 LKVGAFDVL
+460 LKVGGFDLL

-474 QLSGL
+474 QLSGM
-479 FAKTFTD
+479 FAKVFTD
-486 AIFGVKSLKDGMR
+486 AIFRAKSLKEGLQ
-499 ELARNVVMQLIQG
+499 ELARNVIMQLVQG

-532 MADEEK
+532 VADEEK
-538 KVNEQLKQQIL
+538 KVNQQLREQIA
-549 LRLILMAFGGGRS
+549 LRLILMAIGGGFGGGRAN
-562 SGGNV
+562 GGDV
-567 EGSGNRADGGYV
+567 EGSRAFGGYV

-606 PDQDGTIIPND
+606 PKEDGTIIPND
-617 KLGTTNNVNI
+617 KLGTTNNINI
-627 TIMAN
+627 TVMAN
-632 DTEGFDDLL
+632 DTDGFDDLL

-653 DALNSQGREALV
+653 DALNYQGKEALV

>member
-178 GSDAIAE
+178 GSEQIEE
-185 FQRQSEQF
+185 FRKQSEQF

-198 TQVKQVED
+198 EQVKQVED

-217 FANISNQIV
+217 FANITNQVV
-226 ANLSPALTGMIDDF
+226 ANLSPALTSLIDDF
-240 NESLSSTETGES
+240 NESLSATEDGES
-252 RISEVAKS
+252 RIGELGKTIS
-260 ISLSVLEAV
+260 ISIIRGVRAGLQALNNLFNGFEDTIL
-269 KNSLVALDELFDGF
+269 KLRILVADPIFSFTKDI
-283 ENTFLK
+283 EN
-289 IRIFAKSPTFSLT
+289 
-302 KSIESFQDLEDELS
+302 FQDLEE
-316 NQIGTLQDYQIELAE
+316 E
-331 LEKAFGKSENR
+331 LEKQKKSLQETKDILSAYPDDPFVDTTLAENR
-342 TQNQHF
+342 VKRLEEFINQLSNRGFGELNGVLDTSINFLNELENRVVTGGQALQNLSE
-348 QIGIL
+348 IGENDVV
-353 QGKISELQPKVKKL
+353 KIS
-367 ADFIVELSNEGYGKL
+367 DSIIVTDQNVDTL
-382 NSTTD
+382 NGS
-387 KSISFITKF
+387 
-396 IEGVE
+396 
-401 KTTFG
+401 
-406 LQDTGE
+406 
-412 EITKTKNNL
+412 L
-421 EELNE
+421 EELHNQFRE
-426 TFADTD
+426 TFQLSTVDKFK
-432 QICTELTD
+432 I
-440 NLELVFQDERI
+440 
-451 VNFQKKMSD
+451 KMSD

-469 ISTTE
+469 IKTTE
-474 QLSGL
+474 SLSES

-486 AIFGVKSLKDGMR
+486 AIFRVKSLKDGMR
-499 ELARNVVMQLIQG
+499 ELARNVMMQLIQG

-519 VFVFDPLLKKIRS
+519 VFIFDPLLKKIRS
-532 MADEEK
+532 MANEEK
-538 KVNEQLKQQIL
+538 KVNDQLRTQIG
-549 LRLILMAFGGGRS
+549 LRLILALFGGGRA
-562 SGGNV
+562 SGGQV
-567 EGSGNRADGGYV
+567 EGARADGGYV

-606 PDQDGTIIPND
+606 PEQDGTIIPND

-653 DALNSQGREALV
+653 DALNTQGKEALV

>member
-198 TQVKQVED
+198 EQVKQVED

-217 FANISNQIV
+217 FANITNQVV
-226 ANLSPALTGMIDDF
+226 ANLSPALTSLIDDF
-240 NESLSSTETGES
+240 NESLSATDDGGS
-252 RISEVAKS
+252 RITEVS
-260 ISLSVLEAV
+260 RTISLSIVRGV
-269 KNSLVALDELFDGF
+269 KSSLKALGELVAGF
-283 ENTFLK
+283 ENTLLK
-289 IRIFAKSPTFSLT
+289 IKLFERNPFFFFTNDIQNL
-302 KSIESFQDLEDELS
+302 QDLT
-316 NQIGTLQDYQIELAE
+316 NE
-331 LEKAFGKSENR
+331 LEIQKALLQKAKDEGGFVERDGLTLLPAKFEEDVIRLEEFIEELKQAGHTIGSPFEKSLLILDQVEQKVITGGQALKQLSEIGENDV
-342 TQNQHF
+342 
-348 QIGIL
+348 I
-353 QGKISELQPKVKKL
+353 KIS
-367 ADFIVELSNEGYGKL
+367 DSIIVTDQNVNVL
-382 NSTTD
+382 NGS
-387 KSISFITKF
+387 
-396 IEGVE
+396 
-401 KTTFG
+401 
-406 LQDTGE
+406 
-412 EITKTKNNL
+412 L
-421 EELNE
+421 EELHDQFRE
-426 TFADTD
+426 TFQLST
-432 QICTELTD
+432 IEK
-440 NLELVFQDERI
+440 FKI
-451 VNFQKKMSD
+451 KMSD

-474 QLSGL
+474 SLSES

-486 AIFGVKSLKDGMR
+486 AIFQVKSLKDGMR
-499 ELARNVVMQLIQG
+499 ELARNVVMQLVQG

-519 VFVFDPLLKKIRS
+519 VFIFDPLLKKIRS
-532 MADEEK
+532 MANEEK
-538 KVNEQLKQQIL
+538 KVNNELRTQIG
-549 LRLILMAFGGGRS
+549 LRLILALFGGGRA
-562 SGGNV
+562 SGGQV
-567 EGSGNRADGGYV
+567 EGSRADGGYV

-653 DALNSQGREALV
+653 DALNTQGKEALV

>member
-198 TQVKQVED
+198 EQVKQVED

-217 FANISNQIV
+217 FFNISNQIV
-226 ANLSPALTGMIDDF
+226 ANLSPYPLIRC
-240 NESLSSTETGES
+240 LSF
-252 RISEVAKS
+252 S
-260 ISLSVLEAV
+260 IS
-269 KNSLVALDELFDGF
+269 
-283 ENTFLK
+283 
-289 IRIFAKSPTFSLT
+289 
-302 KSIESFQDLEDELS
+302 
-316 NQIGTLQDYQIELAE
+316 
-331 LEKAFGKSENR
+331 
-342 TQNQHF
+342 
-348 QIGIL
+348 
-353 QGKISELQPKVKKL
+353 
-367 ADFIVELSNEGYGKL
+367 
-382 NSTTD
+382 
-387 KSISFITKF
+387 
-396 IEGVE
+396 
-401 KTTFG
+401 
-406 LQDTGE
+406 
-412 EITKTKNNL
+412 
-421 EELNE
+421 
-426 TFADTD
+426 
-432 QICTELTD
+432 
-440 NLELVFQDERI
+440 
-451 VNFQKKMSD
+451 
-460 LKVGAFDVL
+460 
-469 ISTTE
+469 
-474 QLSGL
+474 
-479 FAKTFTD
+479 
-486 AIFGVKSLKDGMR
+486 
-499 ELARNVVMQLIQG
+499 
-512 LIQIGLQ
+512 
-519 VFVFDPLLKKIRS
+519 
-532 MADEEK
+532 
-538 KVNEQLKQQIL
+538 
-549 LRLILMAFGGGRS
+549 
-562 SGGNV
+562 
-567 EGSGNRADGGYV
+567 
-579 QGSRPMGGATG
+579 
-590 YGKAYMV
+590 
-597 GERGAELFV
+597 
-606 PDQDGTIIPND
+606 
-617 KLGTTNNVNI
+617 
-627 TIMAN
+627 
-632 DTEGFDDLL
+632 
-641 IKRRSTIINVIN
+641 
-653 DALNSQGREALV
+653 

>member
-178 GSDAIAE
+178 GSEQIEE
-185 FQRQSEQF
+185 FRKQSEQF

-198 TQVKQVED
+198 EQVKNVEN
-206 LNDSI
+206 LNDSF

-217 FANISNQIV
+217 FANITNQIV
-226 ANLSPALTGMIDDF
+226 ANLSPAVTNIVDEF
-240 NESLSSTETGES
+240 NESISASETGGS
-252 RISEVAKS
+252 KIQEVAKT
-260 ISLSVLEAV
+260 ISLSILESV
-269 KNSLVALDELFDGF
+269 KATLQAFESLALGF
-283 ENTFLK
+283 ENVRLK
-289 IRIFAKSPTFSLT
+289 AKIFEKDPVFFF
-302 KSIESFQDLEDELS
+302 KKDIQNFK
-316 NQIGTLQDYQIELAE
+316 E
-331 LEKAFGKSENR
+331 LEEELNKQKKVFEAFKEAGGEGFLEFEGRKFLPAMFEADMNRLEEFVENLR
-342 TQNQHF
+342 
-348 QIGIL
+348 
-353 QGKISELQPKVKKL
+353 K
-367 ADFIVELSNEGYGKL
+367 EGFGASL
-382 NSTTD
+382 EFD
-387 KSISFITKF
+387 KSISVIDRIIAGVNEATASTKN
-396 IEGVE
+396 
-401 KTTFG
+401 
-406 LQDTGE
+406 LS
-412 EITKTKNNL
+412 EITKEITI
-421 EELNE
+421 
-426 TFADTD
+426 TD
-432 QICTELTD
+432 QPIAILKDTLEVCTELEDQLALTFD
-440 NLELVFQDERI
+440 KKLPTEFQ
-451 VNFQKKMSD
+451 VKLSD

-469 ISTTE
+469 IETTE
-474 QLSGL
+474 KLSES

-499 ELARNVVMQLIQG
+499 ELARNVIMQLIQG

-519 VFVFDPLLKKIRS
+519 VFIFDPLLKKIRS

-538 KVNEQLKQQIL
+538 KVNDQLRTQLGLRIL
-549 LRLILMAFGGGRS
+549 LSLFGGGRA
-562 SGGNV
+562 SGGKV
-567 EGSGNRADGGYV
+567 EGSRADGGYV

-606 PDQDGTIIPND
+606 PEQDGTIIPND

-653 DALNSQGREALV
+653 DALNTQGKEALV

>member
-178 GSDAIAE
+178 GSEAIAE

-198 TQVKQVED
+198 EQVKQVED

-217 FANISNQIV
+217 FANITNQVV
-226 ANLSPALTGMIDDF
+226 ANLSPALTSLIDDF
-240 NESLSSTETGES
+240 NESLTTTEEGGSKVTELGKT
-252 RISEVAKS
+252 ISIAVIKGVRT
-260 ISLSVLEAV
+260 SLQ
-269 KNSLVALDELFDGF
+269 ALAELIAGF

-289 IRIFAKSPTFSLT
+289 FRIFERNPVFFFKKDIQNFKELEEELNKQKAVLEAFKEAGGEGFLEFEGRRFLPAMFEADVKRLEAFVEELREAGFTIDGSFT
-302 KSIESFQDLEDELS
+302 KSISVLNDLEKSVLNNNQALEDLS
-316 NQIGTLQDYQIELAE
+316 VI
-331 LEKAFGKSENR
+331 NR
-342 TQNQHF
+342 EIT
-348 QIGIL
+348 
-353 QGKISELQPKVKKL
+353 L
-367 ADFIVELSNEGYGKL
+367 ADNI
-382 NSTTD
+382 
-387 KSISFITKF
+387 I
-396 IEGVE
+396 
-401 KTTFG
+401 KTNANVDILHG
-406 LQDTGE
+406 S
-412 EITKTKNNL
+412 L
-421 EELNE
+421 EELHDQFRE
-426 TFADTD
+426 TFQLST
-432 QICTELTD
+432 
-440 NLELVFQDERI
+440 LEKFKI
-451 VNFQKKMSD
+451 KISD

-474 QLSGL
+474 SLSES

-486 AIFGVKSLKDGMR
+486 AIFQVKSLKDGMR

-519 VFVFDPLLKKIRS
+519 VFIFDPLLKKIRS
-532 MADEEK
+532 MANEEK
-538 KVNEQLKQQIL
+538 KVNDQLRNQIA
-549 LRLILMAFGGGRS
+549 LRLVLALFGGGRA

-567 EGSGNRADGGYV
+567 EGSSGGRASGGYV

-653 DALNSQGREALV
+653 DALNTQGREALV

>member
-178 GSDAIAE
+178 GSEAIAE

-198 TQVKQVED
+198 EQVKQVED

-217 FANISNQIV
+217 FANITNQVV
-226 ANLSPALTGMIDDF
+226 ANLSPALTSLIDDF
-240 NESLSSTETGES
+240 NQSLSATDDGGS
-252 RISEVAKS
+252 RITEVSRS
-260 ISLSVLEAV
+260 ISLAIVRGV
-269 KNSLVALDELFDGF
+269 KSSLKALGELVAGF
-283 ENTFLK
+283 ENTLLK
-289 IRIFAKSPTFSLT
+289 IKLFERNPFFFFTNDI
-302 KSIESFQDLEDELS
+302 QNLEDLT
-316 NQIGTLQDYQIELAE
+316 NE
-331 LEKAFGKSENR
+331 LEIQKALLQKAKDEGGFVERDGQTLLPAKFEEDVIRLEEFIEELKQAGHTIGSPFEKSLLILDQVEQKVITGGQALKQLSEIGENDV
-342 TQNQHF
+342 
-348 QIGIL
+348 I
-353 QGKISELQPKVKKL
+353 KIS
-367 ADFIVELSNEGYGKL
+367 DSIIVTDQNVNTL
-382 NSTTD
+382 NGS
-387 KSISFITKF
+387 
-396 IEGVE
+396 
-401 KTTFG
+401 
-406 LQDTGE
+406 
-412 EITKTKNNL
+412 L
-421 EELNE
+421 EELHDQFRE
-426 TFADTD
+426 TFQLST
-432 QICTELTD
+432 
-440 NLELVFQDERI
+440 LEQFKI
-451 VNFQKKMSD
+451 KISD

-469 ISTTE
+469 IATTE
-474 QLSGL
+474 QLSGM

-567 EGSGNRADGGYV
+567 EGSSGGRASGGYV

-653 DALNSQGREALV
+653 DALNTQGREALV

>member
-178 GSDAIAE
+178 GSEQIEE
-185 FQRQSEQF
+185 FRKQSEQF

-198 TQVKQVED
+198 QQVKQVED

-217 FANISNQIV
+217 FSNITNQIV

-240 NESLSSTETGES
+240 NETLSSTETGES

-260 ISLSVLEAV
+260 ISIAIIEAV
-269 KNSLVALDELFDGF
+269 KNSLISLNELSKGI

-289 IRIFAKSPTFSLT
+289 IRILEKDPIFSFT
-302 KSIESFQDLEDELS
+302 KEINSFQDLEKEFDSQLQNLLDLESAYGHLDGALFNFNDAQNKGYVELLKVRKEVKELS
-316 NQIGTLQDYQIELAE
+316 DFLIELR
-331 LEKAFGKSENR
+331 N
-342 TQNQHF
+342 
-348 QIGIL
+348 
-353 QGKISELQPKVKKL
+353 
-367 ADFIVELSNEGYGKL
+367 DGYGKL
-382 NSTTD
+382 NETTE
-387 KSISFITKF
+387 KSISFLTKF
-396 IEGVE
+396 LGIVE
-401 KTTFG
+401 ETEFGIKT
-406 LQDTGE
+406 TGE
-412 EITKTKNNL
+412 ETINTKNNL

-426 TFADTD
+426 TINDTN
-432 QICTELTD
+432 QVCTELTD
-440 NLELVFQDERI
+440 NLELVFKDEK
-451 VNFQKKMSD
+451 VVKFQKTMSD
-460 LKVGAFDVL
+460 LRVKGFDFL
-469 ISTTE
+469 IKTVDGLAETT
-474 QLSGL
+474 S
-479 FAKTFTD
+479 KTFTD
-486 AIFGVKSLKDGMR
+486 MLFGVKSLSVGMR
-499 ELARNVVMQLIQG
+499 ELARNIVMQLVQG

-519 VFVFDPLLKKIRS
+519 VFIFDPLLKKIRS

-538 KVNEQLKQQIL
+538 KVNDQLRTQIG
-549 LRLILMAFGGGRS
+549 LRLILALFGGGRAN
-562 SGGNV
+562 GGQV
-567 EGSGNRADGGYV
+567 EGSRADGGYV

-606 PDQDGTIIPND
+606 PEQDGTIIPND

-653 DALNSQGREALV
+653 DALNTQGKEALV